1 MDYLFLIKKIVLA
14 VVEGGVRTTKRKST
28 PRLIMTLL
36 VKNEEDMLEENLIF
50 HKAMGVDGFIITD
63 NNSSDRTPEI
73 IRKYKEKGWIV
84 EAIEEK
90 ATDYQQK
97 KWVDR
102 MIWKAKSV
110 YKADWVINADADEI
124 WYAPSGDLKT
134 ELVSSRANVLTCEMK
149 CVYPEEG
156 KPFWQWGQTVE
167 VVNDLERYNLSR
179 YSLFARQN
187 KKVIHRTAGY
197 IQISMG
203 NHKVTMFP
211 KKVEKSN
218 IHIYHYNIRGKKPF
232 LEKMINGGRQ
242 LKQNPKKHGGRHW
255 RYFYQL
261 YKEGLLEAEY
271 DKVIGTASFDQLKQ
285 DGFIRTDTT
294 IPEWFGRLDEKTI
307 K

>member
-110 YKADWVINADADEI
+110 HKADWVINADADEI

-156 KPFWQWGQTVE
+156 KPFWQWGRTVE

-242 LKQNPKKHGGRHW
+242 LEQNPKKHGGRHW

>member
-14 VVEGGVRTTKRKST
+14 VVEGGVRTNKRKFT

-110 YKADWVINADADEI
+110 HKADWVINADADEI

-211 KKVEKSN
+211 KKVAKSN
-218 IHIYHYNIRGKKPF
+218 IRIYHYNIRGKKPF
-232 LEKMINGGRQ
+232 LEKMINGGKQ
-242 LKQNPKKHGGRHW
+242 LEQNPKKHGGRHW

-271 DKVIGTASFDQLKQ
+271 DKVIGATSFDQLKQ

>member
-110 YKADWVINADADEI
+110 HKADWVINADADEI

-242 LKQNPKKHGGRHW
+242 LEQNPKKHGGRHW

>member
-1 MDYLFLIKKIVLA
+1 MDYLFLIKKVGLA
-14 VVEGGVRTTKRKST
+14 VVEGVRRNKQKST

-73 IRKYKEKGWIV
+73 IRKYKEKGWII

-110 YKADWVINADADEI
+110 YKADWIINADADEL

-134 ELVSSRANVLTCEMK
+134 ELVSSRANVLTCEIK
-149 CVYPEEG
+149 CVYPEED
-156 KPFWQWGQTVE
+156 KPFWQWGQTVKA
-167 VVNDLERYNLSR
+167 VTDLEYYNLSR

-187 KKVIHRTAGY
+187 RKVIHRTAGY

-242 LKQNPKKHGGRHW
+242 LEQNPKKHGGRHW

>member
-14 VVEGGVRTTKRKST
+14 VVEGGVRTNKRKST

-110 YKADWVINADADEI
+110 HKADWVINADADEI

-211 KKVEKSN
+211 KKVAKSN
-218 IHIYHYNIRGKKPF
+218 IRIYHYNIRGKKPF
-232 LEKMINGGRQ
+232 LEKMINGGKQ
-242 LKQNPKKHGGRHW
+242 LEQNPKKHGGRHW

-271 DKVIGTASFDQLKQ
+271 DKVIGVTSFDQLKQ

>member
-14 VVEGGVRTTKRKST
+14 VVEGGVRTNKRKST

-110 YKADWVINADADEI
+110 HKADWVINADADEI

-211 KKVEKSN
+211 KKVAKSN
-218 IHIYHYNIRGKKPF
+218 IRIYHYNIRGKKPF
-232 LEKMINGGRQ
+232 LEKMINGGKQ
-242 LKQNPKKHGGRHW
+242 LEQNPKKHGGRHW